1 VQAAFVFIGK
11 MHLEV
16 GQGLLR
22 RRFVFSSPVNAEGKE
37 ASVAQ
42 LQHAARQ
49 QSEADII
56 LRLSS
61 SPPPHSF

>member
-1 VQAAFVFIGK
+1 

-22 RRFVFSSPVNAEGKE
+22 RRFVFSSVNAEGKE